1 MSITIWVSLLQLMY
15 SIKNFR
21 NCVLEMGGHDI
32 DNLGSPKV
40 DLLVCLAVIYCL
52 LYVILFRGIR
62 STGKPEYVK
71 RCVTCLHV
79 THFLLN
85 FRRSAPIFDIILF
98 QTGKVVYVT
107 ALLPYL
113 VMLILLIRGVML
125 EGAVDGIYYYLV
137 PNMTKLWE
145 IGVMVHWNFLCNP
158 MLLCSFIS

>member
-1 MSITIWVSLLQLMY
+1 
-15 SIKNFR
+15 
-21 NCVLEMGGHDI
+21 MGDHNM
-32 DNLGSPKV
+32 DNLGPPKT

-62 STGKPEYVK
+62 S
-71 RCVTCLHV
+71 
-79 THFLLN
+79 
-85 FRRSAPIFDIILF
+85 
-98 QTGKVVYVT
+98 TGKVVYVT

-145 IGVMVHWNFLCNP
+145 IGVKLQAY
-158 MLLCSFIS
+158 

>member
-1 MSITIWVSLLQLMY
+1 M
-15 SIKNFR
+15 
-21 NCVLEMGGHDI
+21 EGHDI

-62 STGKPEYVK
+62 STGK
-71 RCVTCLHV
+71 
-79 THFLLN
+79 
-85 FRRSAPIFDIILF
+85 
-98 QTGKVVYVT
+98 VVYVT
-107 ALLPYL
+107 ALLPYV

-145 IGVMVHWNFLCNP
+145 IGVIKDKQCLHKKHNTGV
-158 MLLCSFIS
+158 I